1 MGSVSKIFIKRSEVQ
16 NWFVEHKVSDENRY
30 VVTLAQNNVTKEWD
44 SNVYV
49 NMYVLRQ
56 VAMHANVPD
65 FW

>member
-1 MGSVSKIFIKRSEVQ
+1 MVQ
-16 NWFVEHKVSDENRY
+16 NWFAEHEVSDENRC

-49 NMYVLRQ
+49 NMCVLGQ
-56 VAMHANVPD
+56 MAMHANVPD